1 MAKQSAYL
9 ARMQAQKAAEITN
22 HRHFT
27 MQWCADAAILAAN
40 EVFHRRGKALV
51 EFHEAFMKY
60 SNEIANMTMDDAK
73 ADKSL
78 EYTKAKLDG
87 RLKELLGED
96 FVPWDERYTF

>member
-9 ARMQAQKAAEITN
+9 ARMQAQKAAEITH

-27 MQWCADAAILAAN
+27 MQWCADAALLAAN
-40 EVFHRRGKALV
+40 EVFHRRGKVLA

-60 SNEIANMTMDDAK
+60 SNEIANMTLDDAK
-73 ADKSL
+73 GDKSL